1 MPAAAGRT
9 PEGGWWG
16 GTARLSNVALPHFVR
31 GTHETFSRA
40 PCLSLGL
47 GIKRDCVTWCVKA
60 GECRTSAG
68 DALFRRSWAGN
79 WALLFQNAGPV
90 VRQGFFLGRNGI
102 ATGNPRL
109 RFPAIPFLPGSRSGL
124 RANAQGHR
132 GLRVLYSSQFSARC
146 GTRGRHRRRVAFG
159 GGGQGPALKIPCLS
173 SWVVGWIPG
182 LALRGSAGSYTAFGC
197 RGGWGGARS

>member
-1 MPAAAGRT
+1 M
-9 PEGGWWG
+9 
-16 GTARLSNVALPHFVR
+16 ALPHFVR

-40 PCLSLGL
+40 PRPFLGL
-47 GIKRDCVTWCVKA
+47 GIKLDCVTWCVKA

-79 WALLFQNAGPV
+79 WALLFRNAG
-90 VRQGFFLGRNGI
+90 RWCDGGRSVI
-102 ATGNPRL
+102 VIVGNPRL
-109 RFPAIPFLPGSRSGL
+109 RFPPIPFLPGSRSGL

-146 GTRGRHRRRVAFG
+146 GTRGRRRRRVAFG

-197 RGGWGGARS
+197 RGGWEGARCWGRRGARYSCAVPPEFPI